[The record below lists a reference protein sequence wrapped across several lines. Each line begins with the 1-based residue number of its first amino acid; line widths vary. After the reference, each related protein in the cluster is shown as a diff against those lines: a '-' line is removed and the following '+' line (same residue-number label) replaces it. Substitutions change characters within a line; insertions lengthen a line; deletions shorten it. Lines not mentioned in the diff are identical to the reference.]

1 MAEYIYFN
9 SRDELLRVDV
19 SSIVYFEAEG
29 NYTRIVLA
37 NGYETLV
44 CINLGKMEKML
55 SAKLQEKAQRFARI
69 GKRHI
74 INLNFILQITPLKQT
89 LVLSD
94 QKSFQ
99 YSLDISKE
107 ALKNLKELIIN
118 SKHNKHD

>member
-9 SRDELLRVDV
+9 SRDELLRVEV
-19 SSIVYFEAEG
+19 PCIVYFEAEG
-29 NYTRIVLA
+29 NYTRIVLS
-37 NGYETLV
+37 NGFEGLIG
-44 CINLGKMEKML
+44 INLRKTEKL
-55 SAKLQEKAQRFARI
+55 LVARLKEKAQRFVRI

-74 INLNFILQITPLKQT
+74 INLNYILQIHPLKQQ

-107 ALKNLKELIIN
+107 ALKNLKDLIIN
-118 SKHNKHD
+118 SKHNKQD